1 MEALID
7 SLKDSMLFSA
17 LPDAALQQFSRAMER
32 RTIKAGNVIVR
43 EGDPCDSLYIV
54 EHGELLEYVHNSEL
68 NLEFEL
74 SRPGPGDHFGETA
87 MLSGDPYRSSLRTEK
102 KSELLVLPRSAFLH
116 ILLATP
122 QAALVLTQEMARRLA
137 VLNDERQLQFER
149 LSSLPFNPKLYGS
162 FPRHILESNRVI
174 PLSLSGHILK
184 VAMVDPTNGVALDD
198 IRRSMFGVQVEP
210 VAISAAD
217 YARFVGKKIK
227 PAIRAGL
234 TDPDKLPV
242 LDASATDPNEI
253 EYFTPYDPARKDNQQ
268 MGTKAVEIIDQ
279 ILAKAIDLNASDIHL
294 VPEGPSLAVRFRV
307 DGRLRDWDVTL
318 PVHFQPTVTS
328 RIKILTGLDIAERR
342 IPQDGRFAL
351 RVGQTNM
358 DIRVATMPSKDG
370 ERVTMRLLNPEQN
383 LMPLDQIFLSDK
395 ISNLM
400 RQMIFRPN
408 GMVLITG
415 PTGSGKTT
423 TMYSAL
429 SERIRHSRDFNI
441 MSVEDPI
448 EYSLPGITQ
457 VQINEAAGLD
467 FPKVLRSFLRHD
479 PDVLMVGEMRD
490 QITARIAA
498 QAALTGHLVLSSM
511 HTIDSIGTVDRL
523 ADMGLEP
530 YLVANSLIGVVS
542 QRLLRRVCPHCART
556 EALPENLMAKL
567 RLAGV
572 LAEGEQLREVYSG
585 SGCVRCN
592 MTGFSGRV
600 GAYEIM
606 PMNPTMQTVIT
617 QEASRSKRRQ
627 LAIGAGLV
635 PLERY
640 CRFLLLNH
648 LTTPA
653 EVLRILSR

>member
-1 MEALID
+1 M
-7 SLKDSMLFSA
+7 
-17 LPDAALQQFSRAMER
+17 
-32 RTIKAGNVIVR
+32 
-43 EGDPCDSLYIV
+43 
-54 EHGELLEYVHNSEL
+54 
-68 NLEFEL
+68 
-74 SRPGPGDHFGETA
+74 
-87 MLSGDPYRSSLRTEK
+87 
-102 KSELLVLPRSAFLH
+102 
-116 ILLATP
+116 
-122 QAALVLTQEMARRLA
+122 
-137 VLNDERQLQFER
+137 
-149 LSSLPFNPKLYGS
+149 
-162 FPRHILESNRVI
+162 
-174 PLSLSGHILK
+174 
-184 VAMVDPTNGVALDD
+184 
-198 IRRSMFGVQVEP
+198 
-210 VAISAAD
+210 
-217 YARFVGKKIK
+217 
-227 PAIRAGL
+227 
-234 TDPDKLPV
+234 
-242 LDASATDPNEI
+242 
-253 EYFTPYDPARKDNQQ
+253 
-268 MGTKAVEIIDQ
+268 EIIDQ
-279 ILAKAIDLNASDIHL
+279 VLARAIDLNASDIHL

-307 DGRLRDWDVTL
+307 DGRLRDWDVSL
-318 PVHFQPTVTS
+318 PVHYQPTITS

-342 IPQDGRFAL
+342 VPQDGRFAL

-370 ERVTMRLLNPEQN
+370 ERITMRLLNPEQN
-383 LMPLDQIFLSDK
+383 LMPMDQIFLSDK

-408 GMVLITG
+408 GLVLITG
-415 PTGSGKTT
+415 PTGSGKST

-429 SERIRHSRDFNI
+429 SERIRQSRDFNI

-457 VQINEAAGLD
+457 VQINEAAGLS

-479 PDVLMVGEMRD
+479 PDVIMVGEMRD
-490 QITARIAA
+490 EVTARIAA

-542 QRLLRRVCPHCART
+542 QRLLRRVCPSCARI
-556 EALPENLMAKL
+556 EALPESLMGKL

-572 LAEGEQLREVYSG
+572 LAEGEQIREVYSG
-585 SGCVRCN
+585 SGCTHCN

-617 QEASRSKRRQ
+617 QEASRSKRRE

-640 CRFLLLNH
+640 CRFLLLNR
-648 LTTPA
+648 LTTPS